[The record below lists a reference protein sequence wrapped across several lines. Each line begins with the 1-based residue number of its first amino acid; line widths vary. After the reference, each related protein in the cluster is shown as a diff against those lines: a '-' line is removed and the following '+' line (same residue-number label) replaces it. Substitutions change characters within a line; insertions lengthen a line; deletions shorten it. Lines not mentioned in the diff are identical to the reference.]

1 MNQLA
6 YTLLIAALAGTV
18 AATDS
23 AGIARK
29 RSSLPYKS
37 NNDFRERRN
46 EEDDPFLGMLEDLLV
61 EKSMSLSMPMETAT
75 PDMYAYLTYYSDFIS
90 CSDLVVT
97 MPIISG
103 KEILFHYENLLSHS
117 FSISC
122 SRIILSTSFILFLPF
137 RR

>member
-6 YTLLIAALAGTV
+6 YTLLIAAFTGT
-18 AATDS
+18 AAT
-23 AGIARK
+23 AGIVRK

-46 EEDDPFLGMLEDLLV
+46 QEDDPFLGMLEDLLV
-61 EKSMSLSMPMETAT
+61 EKSMSLSMPMVTTAT

-103 KEILFHYENLLSHS
+103 KEILFHFMFVH
-117 FSISC
+117 I
-122 SRIILSTSFILFLPF
+122 
-137 RR
+137 

>member
-1 MNQLA
+1 MMNQLA

-23 AGIARK
+23 AGIGRK

-103 KEILFHYENLLSHS
+103 KEILFHYVCAHMKIFFLVS
-117 FSISC
+117 
-122 SRIILSTSFILFLPF
+122 STFLILFLPF